1 MFDDHAIVV
10 LVRLHKERVHRLL
23 MAPFDSG
30 LKVGVAEFVMAR
42 DTSP

>member
-1 MFDDHAIVV
+1 MFGDHAVVV
-10 LVRLHKERVHRLL
+10 LVRLRKERVQRIL